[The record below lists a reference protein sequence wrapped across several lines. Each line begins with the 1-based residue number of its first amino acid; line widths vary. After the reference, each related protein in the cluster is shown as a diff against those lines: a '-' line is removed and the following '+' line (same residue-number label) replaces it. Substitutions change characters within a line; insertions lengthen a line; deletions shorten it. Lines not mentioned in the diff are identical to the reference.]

1 MARLIPLLLG
11 ILLAAVRSRSDL
23 VLENLALRQQVA
35 VLARSGRRPRITA
48 IDRWFWTVLRRY
60 WSRWTDVLVIVK
72 PETVVRWHRA
82 GTCFTKVADGLSALE
97 RAAHESRRAGAQA
110 IW

>member
-48 IDRWFWTVLRRY
+48 IDRWFWTVLRRC

-82 GTCFTKVADGLSALE
+82 GFRRYWTWLSPQRLG
-97 RAAHESRRAGAQA
+97 RPA
-110 IW
+110 IDVK